1 MIDEETRQ
9 RAKEYADS
17 FAEATADD
25 PKPPAPDLEPM
36 EPVKEAASA
45 PVEDEDA
52 KLFSEAF
59 NAPDAPVK
67 PAAPANFKDAFA
79 HARKS
84 GLKVFEFNGKK
95 FTTALKSEMKAKP
108 DVVKVTKVV
117 SAESQ
122 LPVANKDA
130 EKAKPTIYG
139 NTFVKDAVDSI
150 KAKLN
155 DDTQVGKAKFHANGR
170 PNLTAR

>member
-59 NAPDAPVK
+59 NASDAPVK
-67 PAAPANFKDAFA
+67 PANFKDAFA